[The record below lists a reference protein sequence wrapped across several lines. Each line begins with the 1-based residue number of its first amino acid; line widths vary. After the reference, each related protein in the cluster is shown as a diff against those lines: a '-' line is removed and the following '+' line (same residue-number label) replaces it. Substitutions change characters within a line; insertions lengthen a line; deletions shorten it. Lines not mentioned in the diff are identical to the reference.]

1 MTIAWRA
8 SVRYNAA
15 LEYRINIVVDDRI
28 LLPINA
34 DGLFGAHEQARSD
47 QCTPPA
53 VPSVVK
59 RQDPCRSC
67 GRRRSACV
75 RQLRRAGGAIEF
87 TSQVSVQVSWLADRG
102 ILVSMPGPAHRVGH
116 PGDLLFEFALGRGA
130 SGLGGGLCGIRD
142 LGVLAVAPA
151 AYVRWSHSRCFSAW
165 SRGGSRYRP
174 RMIATGGRRSR

>member
-87 TSQVSVQVSWLADRG
+87 TSQVAVQGSWLADRG
-102 ILVSMPGPAHRVGH
+102 TLVFIPGPGHRMGH
-116 PGDLLFEFALGRGA
+116 PGALLFESALVRGT
-130 SGLGGGLCGIRD
+130 SVLGGGVCGIRY
-142 LGVLAVAPA
+142 LGVMVAVAPA
-151 AYVRWSHSRCFSAW
+151 AYVPGRIRAVSRRIRVVDRDTAL
-165 SRGGSRYRP
+165 
-174 RMIATGGRRSR
+174 A